1 MFPFF
6 RNCQDS
12 EWVTPNKELIAV
24 DQLEKLVRVVAMIET
39 TFQSRKVIFDSATT
53 SDPMQDSRTRYH
65 NYHILLMD

>member
-39 TFQSRKVIFDSATT
+39 TFQSRKVIFDS
-53 SDPMQDSRTRYH
+53 DPMQDSRTRYY

>member
-39 TFQSRKVIFDSATT
+39 TFQSRKVIFDS
-53 SDPMQDSRTRYH
+53 DPMQDSRTRYH
-65 NYHILLMD
+65 HYQNLLMD